1 MNIKEKFRSL
11 KIVLSS
17 IVVAIIILLS
27 IILVIISYTAARRSV
42 ESAFVNQLT
51 NINKDLD
58 RQLTGFFD
66 SEMRHAEFL
75 AAAPAIVTAAITKN
89 FGMAARHEQFLR

>member
-27 IILVIISYTAARRSV
+27 IILVLISYSAARRSV
-42 ESAFVNQLT
+42 ENTFVNQLT

-58 RQLTGFFD
+58 RSLTAFSILKCG
-66 SEMRHAEFL
+66 MR
-75 AAAPAIVTAAITKN
+75 N
-89 FGMAARHEQFLR
+89 FLRPHLQS